1 VESRSPLAL
10 PYVRPFVLGRMS
22 GALAAQ
28 FVSVAVGWELYERTG
43 DPWMLGLVGVAQV
56 APALVLTLPAGNLA
70 DRLPRRSIA
79 AFAHLVLALAALGL
93 AAVSWL
99 QLPVELIYVLLVLSG
114 AGRAFAQPAANT
126 LLAQLLPPRD
136 FAAAYPWL
144 ISSQQLASISGPA
157 AAGLV
162 LALAG
167 AAAPAYLASVVAH
180 LVFVVLLLRLPSA
193 RPESAG
199 PGRGLADVFAGVAF
213 IKRSQVYLAAITLD
227 LFAVLL
233 GGAVALLPVF
243 AKDVLAVGPSG
254 LGLLRSAPSVGALAA
269 ALLVTRL
276 PPWQRPGQ
284 VLLLAVAGFGL
295 AIVGFGL
302 SRDLLLSLLCLFFTG
317 AFDSLSMVIRGTLQ
331 QAITPDRLRG
341 RVAAVSSL
349 FIGLSNEIGAFRVG
363 AFAALFGPIASV
375 VGGGVGTLVVVAAV
389 AIVWPALTRIG
400 PLHTLRPVE
409 EAPQPT
415 PAAGAATAAR

>member
-1 VESRSPLAL
+1 
-10 PYVRPFVLGRMS
+10 MS
-22 GALAAQ
+22 GGLAAQ
-28 FVSVAVGWELYERTG
+28 FISVTVGWELYERTG

-56 APALVLTLPAGNLA
+56 APALVLTIPAGNLA
-70 DRLPRRSIA
+70 DRLPRRSVA
-79 AFAHLVLALAALGL
+79 AAAHVLLALAALGL
-93 AAVSWL
+93 AFVSYL
-99 QLPVELIYVLLVLSG
+99 QLPVELVYTLLALSG

-136 FAAAYPWL
+136 FAAAYPWV
-144 ISSQQLASISGPA
+144 ISSQQLASIGGPA

-162 LALAG
+162 LALTG
-167 AAAPAYLASVVAH
+167 AAGPAYVLSVAAH
-180 LVFVVLLLRLPSA
+180 LLFVGVLLSLPSV
-193 RPESAG
+193 RPDTTG
-199 PGRGLADVFAGVAF
+199 QGRGLADVFAGVAF

-243 AKDVLAVGPSG
+243 AKDVLMVGPSG

-284 VLLLAVAGFGL
+284 VLVLAVAGFGL

-302 SRDLLLSLLCLFFTG
+302 SRDLILSLLCLFFTG
-317 AFDSLSMVIRGTLQ
+317 ATDSVSMVIRGTLQ

-363 AFAALFGPIASV
+363 AVAALVGPIASV
-375 VGGGVGTLVVVAAV
+375 VGGGLGTLLVVFAVAAT
-389 AIVWPALTRIG
+389 WPALLRIG
-400 PLHTLRPVE
+400 PLHTLRPE
-409 EAPQPT
+409 EPDDLT
-415 PAAGAATAAR
+415 PSAAAARPAP

>member
-1 VESRSPLAL
+1 MSPFLL
-10 PYVRPFVLGRMS
+10 PYVPTFILGRMA
-22 GALAAQ
+22 GGVAAQ
-28 FVSVAVGWELYERTG
+28 FVSIAVGWELYERTG

-56 APALVLTLPAGNLA
+56 APALVLMIPAGNVA
-70 DRLPRRSIA
+70 DRLPRRSVA
-79 AFAHLVLALAALGL
+79 AAAHLLLALAALGL
-93 AAVSWL
+93 AVVSWQ
-99 QLPVELIYVLLVLSG
+99 QLPVELVYVLLALSG
-114 AGRAFAQPAANT
+114 AGRAFAQPASNT

-144 ISSQQLASISGPA
+144 ISSQQLASIGGPA

-162 LALAG
+162 LALTRTAG
-167 AAAPAYLASVVAH
+167 PAYLLSVAAH
-180 LVFVVLLLRLPSA
+180 LVFVAVLLSLPSV
-193 RPESAG
+193 RPDTTG
-199 PGRGLADVFAGVAF
+199 QGRGLADIFAGVAF
-213 IKRSQVYLAAITLD
+213 IKRSQIYLAAITLD

-233 GGAVALLPVF
+233 GGAVALLPMF
-243 AKDVLAVGPSG
+243 AKDVLMVGPSG

-284 VLLLAVAGFGL
+284 VLVLAVAGFGL

-302 SRDLLLSLLCLFFTG
+302 SRDLLLSLVCLFFTG
-317 AFDSLSMVIRGTLQ
+317 ATDSVSMVIRGTLQ

-363 AFAALFGPIASV
+363 AVAALVGPIASV
-375 VGGGVGTLVVVAAV
+375 AGGGVGTLLVVLAV
-389 AIVWPALTRIG
+389 AVAWPALLRIG
-400 PLHTLRPVE
+400 PLHTLRPE
-409 EAPQPT
+409 EPDDVT
-415 PAAGAATAAR
+415 PVAAAARPAP